1 MPSLRTLVSTAVL
14 LAASFGPAAAE
25 GGMPKTLVVGYE
37 NEGHIDTSEK
47 SCREFVT
54 EVVEWEEAEVARA
67 ARDICAARKKHVEA
81 YAALQKAYKAFYAEV
96 SEQTR
101 LDGPQ
106 AAAQL
111 ANLIKSCI
119 DHKSAITTGG
129 HNVRIDMVPNEIATA
144 CLSLGTDLLT
154 AETKELRGE

>member
-1 MPSLRTLVSTAVL
+1 MLSLRMLGSTAIL

-54 EVVEWEEAEVARA
+54 EVVEWEEAQVAGA
-67 ARDICAARKKHVEA
+67 AQDVCAVRKKHVEA
-81 YAALQKAYKAFYAEV
+81 YAALQKAYKGFFAEV

-101 LDGPQ
+101 LDGPRQ
-106 AAAQL
+106 P
-111 ANLIKSCI
+111 
-119 DHKSAITTGG
+119 
-129 HNVRIDMVPNEIATA
+129 PNWPT
-144 CLSLGTDLLT
+144 
-154 AETKELRGE
+154 